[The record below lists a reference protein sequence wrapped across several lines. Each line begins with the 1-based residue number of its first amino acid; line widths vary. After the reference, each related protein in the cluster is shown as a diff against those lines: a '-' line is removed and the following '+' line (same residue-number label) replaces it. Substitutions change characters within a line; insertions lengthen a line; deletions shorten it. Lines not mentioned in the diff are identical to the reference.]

1 MYLDNLKS
9 VCIHIDKENPKNQNN
24 SEYSR
29 FGSFKRRS
37 PGLLDLS
44 EDQPSLSEIYMH
56 DPNHRPVCINSTVI
70 NNYNDI
76 EISRYFYV
84 CFNTLSLSL
93 SYQLDEECIVLLYDF
108 YKILHFDLL
117 ESV

>member
-9 VCIHIDKENPKNQNN
+9 ACIHIDKENPKNQNN

-93 SYQLDEECIVLLYDF
+93 LSIR
-108 YKILHFDLL
+108 
-117 ESV
+117 